1 MANTRMTYVG
11 IDPTAGSRPMHFAAL
26 DRDLHIQSLTKGN
39 LQAVLESIQMPE
51 RAVVA
56 IDAPQSPNQ
65 GLMADPGLREG
76 YGLPPNG
83 DTWSGW
89 KVCEYELRRRNIR
102 LYRTPREESEAPR
115 WIRMGFTL
123 FRRLKAVGF
132 ELHERGRDIG
142 QRALLEV
149 HPHACFAVILGRRPF
164 LKSTLEGRLQR
175 QLVLYLEGVD
185 VPDPM
190 RSLEEITRHHL
201 LESRLSLPDLYHHDE
216 LDALVAAYTAF
227 LVSENPERITQVGDR
242 EEGLITLPTG
252 ELLDFYR

>member
-1 MANTRMTYVG
+1 MSKTQMTYVG
-11 IDPTAGSRPMHFAAL
+11 IDPTAGSRPMHYAAL
-26 DRDLHIQSLTKGN
+26 DGDLRIRSLKKGD
-39 LQAVLESIQMPE
+39 LPAVLEFVQGLDQ
-51 RAVVA
+51 AVVA

-65 GLMADPGLREG
+65 GLMADPGVREG

-83 DTWSGW
+83 DTWAGW

-102 LYRTPREESEAPR
+102 LYRTPREASEAPR

-123 FRRLKAVGF
+123 FRRLKGLGF
-132 ELHERGRDIG
+132 ELFERGNGIG

-175 QLVLYLEGVD
+175 QLILYLEGID

-201 LESRLSLPDLYHHDE
+201 LESRLPLPDLYQHDE
-216 LDALVAAYTAF
+216 LDALVAAYTAS
-227 LVSENPERITQVGDR
+227 LVSEKSDRVTQVGDSG
-242 EEGLITLPTG
+242 EGLITLPTD
-252 ELLDFYR
+252 ELLEFYR